1 LKVTTTTWRSSPL
14 LGIAFDVGSGL
25 LSKSNSL
32 QWR

>member
-14 LGIAFDVGSGL
+14 LGIAFDVGSV